1 MAKQK
6 MTKKQ
11 REARIAAA
19 EERERRQQAAQ
30 ERASRTKRI
39 FTIIVCVVL
48 VLALGLPTVGL
59 ALCSS
64 QQVEQAAAAQIES
77 ATDNAAT
84 QAVGNTLPDAA
95 DGENA

>member
-11 REARIAAA
+11 REARAQAAQ
-19 EERERRQQAAQ
+19 EREQRQKAAQ

-39 FTIIVCVVL
+39 FTIAICVVL

-64 QQVEQAAAAQIES
+64 QQVEQAAAAEIQADG
-77 ATDNAAT
+77 ATA
-84 QAVGNTLPDAA
+84 QAA
-95 DGENA
+95 DDPAQAADDPAA

>member
-11 REARIAAA
+11 REARVQAA
-19 EERERRQQAAQ
+19 EQREQRQKAAQ

-39 FTIIVCVVL
+39 FTIAVCVVL

-59 ALCSS
+59 AFCGN
-64 QQVEQAAAAQIES
+64 QQVEQAGVETSMVEGQAAPGAQ
-77 ATDNAAT
+77 N
-84 QAVGNTLPDAA
+84 GG
-95 DGENA
+95 GE

>member
-11 REARIAAA
+11 REARVAAA
-19 EERERRQQAAQ
+19 EERERRQKAAQ
-30 ERASRTKRI
+30 ERSARTKRI
-39 FTIIVCVVL
+39 FTIVVCVVL

-64 QQVEQAAAAQIES
+64 QQVEQAAAAQVES
-77 ATDNAAT
+77 ALDDAAT
-84 QAVGNTLPDAA
+84 QAEGGASPGSAN
-95 DGENA
+95 GESA